1 MNIVIA
7 SDHAGLILKTKLVP
21 WLETLPHKLMDLGAF
36 VYDSD
41 DDYTDYAEAV
51 AKAIIQGKAARGIL
65 VCGSGVGA
73 SVAANKF
80 KGIYACLCH
89 DSYSAH
95 QGVEHD
101 NMNVL
106 CLGGRIVGLELAKEL
121 VSAFLKAEFS
131 GIERYQR
138 RFEKIQA
145 IENSR

>member
-51 AKAIIQGKAARGIL
+51 AEAIIQGKAARGIL
-65 VCGSGVGA
+65 VCGSGVGVGRA
-73 SVAANKF
+73 KIQ
-80 KGIYACLCH
+80 GISAVL
-89 DSYSAH
+89 SRQYSPP
-95 QGVEHD
+95 GVEHD

>member
-80 KGIYACLCH
+80 KGI
-89 DSYSAH
+89 
-95 QGVEHD
+95 
-101 NMNVL
+101 
-106 CLGGRIVGLELAKEL
+106 
-121 VSAFLKAEFS
+121 
-131 GIERYQR
+131 
-138 RFEKIQA
+138 
-145 IENSR
+145 